1 MFGVSTYKA
10 IHFAN
15 VLSDILDAVLITF
28 AEDGDGLIHAR
39 LPFDEQKQLQN
50 NLKLAKKL
58 GGEIIVLH
66 GENIIE
72 QILRIAK

>member
-39 LPFDEQKQLQN
+39 SVSDVGITVTSPFDSLV
-50 NLKLAKKL
+50 
-58 GGEIIVLH
+58 I
-66 GENIIE
+66 
-72 QILRIAK
+72 